1 MENIAENGV
10 KVAPVSRKRE
20 IGIEVL
26 RLLSMLLIVCQHFMN
41 HGGFIK
47 NAGGETVFLNLLNVL
62 FSPTV
67 NVFILISGYFS
78 WRSSSFKKG
87 KLLAL
92 YLQVA
97 FYSIL
102 TAFFVGLFFD
112 GVTVSNIKIFLPIIS
127 REYWFF
133 TAYFLLLLLVPY
145 INAMLGAISRGMHLG
160 LAVATLAVGYLASH
174 FDIQSVLSLNSG
186 YSLIWFVLLYIV
198 GAYLG
203 RYKPKIPKLCALI
216 AYLVTVAAQM
226 AFKYA
231 DLSGLGD
238 FGKLIRSTT
247 DYNDPLTLIG
257 AVCLVVLF
265 LGIGDGS
272 GRAGKAI
279 GFISAS
285 TFGVY
290 LLHEAPAVR
299 AVLYTRIFHTEE
311 YFGLPYSAVYVI
323 LFAVITFA
331 VGIAVDLVRRLIVYG
346 ARLMWRRISAAV
358 KQAKNMGEV

>member
-87 KLLAL
+87 KLQAL
-92 YLQVA
+92 YLQLA

-133 TAYFLLLLLVPY
+133 TAYFLL
-145 INAMLGAISRGMHLG
+145 
-160 LAVATLAVGYLASH
+160 
-174 FDIQSVLSLNSG
+174 
-186 YSLIWFVLLYIV
+186 
-198 GAYLG
+198 
-203 RYKPKIPKLCALI
+203 
-216 AYLVTVAAQM
+216 
-226 AFKYA
+226 
-231 DLSGLGD
+231 
-238 FGKLIRSTT
+238 
-247 DYNDPLTLIG
+247 
-257 AVCLVVLF
+257 
-265 LGIGDGS
+265 
-272 GRAGKAI
+272 
-279 GFISAS
+279 
-285 TFGVY
+285 
-290 LLHEAPAVR
+290 
-299 AVLYTRIFHTEE
+299 
-311 YFGLPYSAVYVI
+311 
-323 LFAVITFA
+323 
-331 VGIAVDLVRRLIVYG
+331 
-346 ARLMWRRISAAV
+346 
-358 KQAKNMGEV
+358 